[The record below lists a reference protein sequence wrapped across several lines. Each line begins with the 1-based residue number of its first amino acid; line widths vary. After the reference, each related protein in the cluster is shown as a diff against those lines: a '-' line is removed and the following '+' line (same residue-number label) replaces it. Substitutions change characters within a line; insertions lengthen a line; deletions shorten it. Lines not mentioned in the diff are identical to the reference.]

1 MNVNKTPVNNAANLS
16 MFMVNVSAKLLAP
29 LRLESPEFSVLD
41 LKARYRGLKYLRET
55 LKILPQK
62 PDAIVIDEIAERL
75 GSIGE
80 TIHQMPIQ
88 LNTS

>member
-1 MNVNKTPVNNAANLS
+1 M
-16 MFMVNVSAKLLAP
+16 
-29 LRLESPEFSVLD
+29 RLEHAESSVLD
-41 LKARYRGLKYLRET
+41 LKAHYRGLKYLRET

-62 PDAIVIDEIAERL
+62 PDPIVIEQIAEHL

-80 TIHQMPIQ
+80 TIHQTPAQ